1 MRNGRAIGQRVVP
14 IAAARQESNLDRL
27 RRRKT
32 ELEEKNRELALAA
45 VRGGKTPTVEERR
58 AMQANLEE
66 IRGIKAT
73 LRAFGA
79 LYQ

>member
-1 MRNGRAIGQRVVP
+1 MGQHVIP
-14 IAAARQESNLDRL
+14 IAAARQESNLDKL
-27 RRRKT
+27 RRRKA
-32 ELEEKNRELALAA
+32 ELEERNRELALAA

-58 AMQANLEE
+58 VMQANLAE
-66 IRGIKAT
+66 ISGIKAT